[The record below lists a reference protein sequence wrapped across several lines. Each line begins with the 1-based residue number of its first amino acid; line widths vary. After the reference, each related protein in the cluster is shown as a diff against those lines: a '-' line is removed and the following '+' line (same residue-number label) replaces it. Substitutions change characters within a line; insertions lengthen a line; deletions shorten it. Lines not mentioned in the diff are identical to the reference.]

1 MLQEHRHGSHEC
13 FFLNVKDTPTSLIQA
28 PRFNP
33 YVPVRKV
40 YRSASSTHTSAV
52 MMVNNTTNSFSPND
66 TQSDPTVSFAIG
78 AFILAIVFLLGV
90 PGNLFIIWSILAR
103 ARKRSVTT
111 LIILNLAC
119 ADGAIMC
126 LTVFFILYLAKQ
138 SWVFGHFMCKLLF
151 YLCNTNMYASIM
163 LITLMSVHRLLTVLR
178 PQGAHFF
185 KRRRN
190 VLCILTTLWL
200 LVFILAIPALIF
212 RKVIKENANLTL
224 CSHHHP
230 DPRYEAFHMSME
242 TVLGFLLPYGIIV
255 SSYVC
260 ILRHLRQT
268 PFKRRVRSEKLILAI
283 IITFAA
289 FWLPLSSISRLCRA
303 ATSSLAFISSCANPV
318 LYTLAGRSY
327 IRTDGLSFMAR
338 LFEGT
343 ALEII
348 GGTLRIHRKVSR
360 AGAAVLALNKC
371 DSITNK
377 AEPS

>member
-1 MLQEHRHGSHEC
+1 
-13 FFLNVKDTPTSLIQA
+13 
-28 PRFNP
+28 
-33 YVPVRKV
+33 
-40 YRSASSTHTSAV
+40 

-289 FWLPLSSISRLCRA
+289 FWLPYHIINIVQVVSACAPEDSQLRKRLSSISRLCRA

>member
-1 MLQEHRHGSHEC
+1 
-13 FFLNVKDTPTSLIQA
+13 
-28 PRFNP
+28 
-33 YVPVRKV
+33 
-40 YRSASSTHTSAV
+40 
-52 MMVNNTTNSFSPND
+52 MMVNNTTDLSSPNENLV
-66 TQSDPTVSFAIG
+66 PIVSFVLGAI
-78 AFILAIVFLLGV
+78 ILGIVFLLGV

-126 LTVFFILYLAKQ
+126 LTVFFIVYLAKQ
-138 SWVFGHFMCKLLF
+138 SWVFGRFMCKLLF

-163 LITLMSVHRLLTVLR
+163 LITLMSVHRLVTVLR
-178 PQGAHFF
+178 PQGTRFF
-185 KRRRN
+185 RSRRN
-190 VLCILTTLWL
+190 MLSILTMLWV
-200 LVFILAIPALIF
+200 LVFMLAIPALIF
-212 RKVIKENANLTL
+212 RDVNKENSNETLL
-224 CSHHHP
+224 CSHHHS
-230 DPRYEAFHMSME
+230 DNKYEAFHMSME
-242 TVLGFLLPYGIIV
+242 TVVGFLLPYGIIV

-289 FWLPLSSISRLCRA
+289 FWLPYHIINIMQVVSACAPKDSYLQTNLRNISRTYRA

-343 ALEII
+343 ALEVIS
-348 GGTLRIHRKVSR
+348 GTLRIHRKVSR
-360 AGAAVLALNKC
+360 AGAAVLTPRNC
-371 DSITNK
+371 DSLTKNTEI
-377 AEPS
+377 S

>member
-1 MLQEHRHGSHEC
+1 
-13 FFLNVKDTPTSLIQA
+13 
-28 PRFNP
+28 
-33 YVPVRKV
+33 
-40 YRSASSTHTSAV
+40 
-52 MMVNNTTNSFSPND
+52 MMVNNTTSSSSPKENLVPTLSF
-66 TQSDPTVSFAIG
+66 VLGAI
-78 AFILAIVFLLGV
+78 ILGIVFLLGV

-126 LTVFFILYLAKQ
+126 LTVFFIMYLAKQ
-138 SWVFGHFMCKLLF
+138 SWVFGRSMCKLLF

-163 LITLMSVHRLLTVLR
+163 LITLMSVHRLVTVLR
-178 PQGAHFF
+178 PQGTRFF
-185 KRRRN
+185 RSRRN
-190 VLCILTTLWL
+190 MLSILTMLWV
-200 LVFILAIPALIF
+200 LVFMLAIPALIF
-212 RKVIKENANLTL
+212 RDVNKEPSNQTL

-230 DPRYEAFHMSME
+230 DPKYEAFHMSME
-242 TVLGFLLPYGIIV
+242 TVVGFLLPYGIIV

-260 ILRHLRQT
+260 ILRRLRQT
-268 PFKRRVRSEKLILAI
+268 PFKRRVRSEKLILTI

-289 FWLPLSSISRLCRA
+289 FWLPYHIINIVQVVSACAPEDSHLQKKLGSISKTYRA

-348 GGTLRIHRKVSR
+348 SGTLRIQRKVSR
-360 AGAAVLALNKC
+360 AGAAVLTPKNC
-371 DSITNK
+371 DSLTKN
-377 AEPS
+377 AERS